1 MKSLWQKPSAGAFW
15 AWWIF
20 FLLAWAGLLALS
32 TGWDLEISQGFY
44 LPDSGL
50 ARTVETWGEVPAWCL
65 VAGALAAFVFS
76 RRLRLQRWAVNL
88 AAAVLL
94 LALLEPL
101 LITQTLKFLWG
112 RVRFRDLAP
121 GFSNFTPFY
130 LPAGPGAGESFPS
143 GHVAMALVTS
153 AAAFSFQQVGRLS
166 AVLLAWLLVG
176 AYGGAVSVGRVLA
189 GAHYFTDC
197 LFSAGSAVLL
207 GAVICRVLSGKTTG
221 R

>member
-1 MKSLWQKPSAGAFW
+1 MKSLWQKPSAGRFW
-15 AWWIF
+15 SWWF
-20 FLLAWAGLLALS
+20 FLFLAWVGMLALS
-32 TGWDLEISQGFY
+32 AGRDLEISRSFY
-44 LPDSGL
+44 RPDAWL
-50 ARTVETWGEVPAWCL
+50 ARTVEGWGEVPAWCL
-65 VAGALAAFVFS
+65 VAWALAALLFS
-76 RRLRLQRWAVNL
+76 RRLRLQHWAKNL

-101 LITQTLKFLWG
+101 LVTQTLKFFWG

-153 AAAFSFQQVGRLS
+153 AAAFAFQKVGRLP

-176 AYGGAVSVGRVLA
+176 AYGGAVFAGRILA

-197 LFSAGSAVLL
+197 LFSAGGTLLL
-207 GAVICRVLSGKTTG
+207 GAVVSRVLLRKTTG
-221 R
+221 H